1 MIGMPSPYT
10 PHGGEGVPLGVS
22 ACVLAGTVA
31 YQDLSG
37 RAAEVSEPVVLKDAL
52 RTPPTRR

>member
-22 ACVLAGTVA
+22 PCVLAGTVA
-31 YQDLSG
+31 
-37 RAAEVSEPVVLKDAL
+37 
-52 RTPPTRR
+52 